1 LIFGYKQR
9 GKEAEKAMNVF
20 YFLTY
25 EDKVDLDSI
34 SEEDVR
40 ISTESQIINFG

>member
-1 LIFGYKQR
+1 
-9 GKEAEKAMNVF
+9 MNVF